1 MPLSSCAFC
10 GYPCS
15 SANTNT
21 LREREGGREGER
33 DRGDRYGEE
42 EIRGGGKKERKGREG
57 PGMVVHACNHSKE
70 VEIGGSLALA
80 N

>member
-1 MPLSSCAFC
+1 MLRSDRKLPFVRRASQ
-10 GYPCS
+10 
-15 SANTNT
+15 
-21 LREREGGREGER
+21 RERKEGEKR
-33 DRGDRYGEE
+33 GEE